1 MRGRFRRRWAGART
15 EHPQARERVTVA
27 MSTHSRSFFAA
38 DRKASRACQLAYFIN
53 AVILSMITF
62 GVA

>member
-1 MRGRFRRRWAGART
+1 
-15 EHPQARERVTVA
+15 
-27 MSTHSRSFFAA
+27 MSTHGRSFFAA
-38 DRKASRACQLAYFIN
+38 DRKASRACPLAYFIS